1 MRQLQRHALGMIAA
15 AAMLGAQPAFPSNA
29 PRMPRAHVAR
39 EQALSPR
46 AKRLQERKAAGL
58 TRQRLLNQFYNDR
71 KRREARARNAEF
83 QAIVNTMTN
92 WERNRWARAGYPGLR
107 EKDVQA
113 VYPYAGRAA

>member
-1 MRQLQRHALGMIAA
+1 MRRSLASIALA
-15 AAMLGAQPAFPSNA
+15 AAMLASQDVLPSNA
-29 PRMPRAHVAR
+29 PRLPAPPIVRDATSR
-39 EQALSPR
+39 Q
-46 AKRLQERKAAGL
+46 KRVRERKAAER
-58 TRQRLLNQFYNDR
+58 TRRQLANFAHNDR

-83 QAIVNTMTN
+83 QAIVNTMTK